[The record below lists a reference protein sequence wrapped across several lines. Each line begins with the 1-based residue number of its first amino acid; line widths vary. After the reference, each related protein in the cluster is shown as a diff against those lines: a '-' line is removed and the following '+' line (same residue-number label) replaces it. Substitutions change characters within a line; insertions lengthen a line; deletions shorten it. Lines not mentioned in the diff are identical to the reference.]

1 MFQQTLQ
8 HRLPSRTAVSIF
20 ATILSAILYLH
31 SAQMNVRVFL
41 SPSFSA
47 PSLKYT
53 NALYR
58 RWKVFLFFVKQTLL
72 SACLLAIAFSV
83 RLISLSVA
91 LSPISLSTSRFLLCE
106 CTYKSLQPHVL
117 RRACYRIYSWH
128 FIEVNPCPPL

>member
-8 HRLPSRTAVSIF
+8 HRLPSRTAISIF
-20 ATILSAILYLH
+20 PTILSAILYLH
-31 SAQMNVRVFL
+31 SAQMKVRVFL

-58 RWKVFLFFVKQTLL
+58 RRKVFLFFVKQTLL
-72 SACLLAIAFSV
+72 SAGLPAIAFSV
-83 RLISLSVA
+83 RLISLSVVPF
-91 LSPISLSTSRFLLCE
+91 SHLSTSRFLLCE

-117 RRACYRIYSWH
+117 RRACYTIYSRN

>member
-8 HRLPSRTAVSIF
+8 HRLHSRNAVSLF
-20 ATILSAILYLH
+20 PTILSAILYLH

-58 RWKVFLFFVKQTLL
+58 RRKVFLFFVKQMLL
-72 SACLLAIAFSV
+72 SVFLPDIAFSV
-83 RLISLSVA
+83 RLISLSVVPFSH
-91 LSPISLSTSRFLLCE
+91 LSFYLSLSA
-106 CTYKSLQPHVL
+106 L
-117 RRACYRIYSWH
+117 RMYVQKLTAACSPSSKLY
-128 FIEVNPCPPL
+128 NL